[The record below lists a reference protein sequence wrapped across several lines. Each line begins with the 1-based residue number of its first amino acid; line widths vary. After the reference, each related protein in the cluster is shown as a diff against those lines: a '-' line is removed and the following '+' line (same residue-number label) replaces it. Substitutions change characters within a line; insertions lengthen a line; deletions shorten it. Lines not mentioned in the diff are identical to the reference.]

1 LYSWFN
7 NYYMQISLQM
17 LCLAVAVPNKPCTHC
32 CEKGV
37 SQFSSPLTTGKGILT
52 FHSKLKCMNAKE
64 RQEIIAKSPISFQ
77 YLKRFNAAAGMLH
90 LVQGILMLTL
100 GFVLN
105 WPVKVYTVYL
115 SAVGPPSTWMPNP
128 QPIFT
133 VTNLGVILASF
144 PLISA
149 IAHFTIAYPRNK
161 SYNENLKKGMNPYR
175 WYEYAFS
182 SSIMIA
188 LISMF
193 VGILD
198 FWSLAMI
205 FVLNAMMIM
214 FGYLMELVN
223 QNTEKTNWSAF
234 DLGCISGGLPWVVV
248 FAYFIGAVNSANAA
262 GAPGP
267 PTFVY
272 FILFTYLVLFMVFAV
287 NMVLQYK
294 GVGRWKDY
302 LYGERTYIL
311 LSFVAKTL
319 LAWLVFAGVFGPH

>member
-1 LYSWFN
+1 
-7 NYYMQISLQM
+7 
-17 LCLAVAVPNKPCTHC
+17 
-32 CEKGV
+32 
-37 SQFSSPLTTGKGILT
+37 
-52 FHSKLKCMNAKE
+52 
-64 RQEIIAKSPISFQ
+64 
-77 YLKRFNAAAGMLH
+77 
-90 LVQGILMLTL
+90 MLTL
-100 GFVLN
+100 GFLLN
-105 WPVKVYTVYL
+105 WPVKMYTFYL
-115 SAVGPPSTWMPNP
+115 NVVGPPPWLPGIQSL
-128 QPIFT
+128 FT
-133 VTNLGVILASF
+133 FNNLGLILAAF

-149 IAHFTIAYPRNK
+149 IAHFTIAYPKNK

-188 LISMF
+188 LISTF

-223 QNTEKTNWSAF
+223 QKTEKTNWIAF
-234 DLGCISGGLPWVVV
+234 NLGCISGGLPWVVI
-248 FAYFIGAVNSANAA
+248 FAYFIGAVSSAT
-262 GAPGP
+262 GQGP

-272 FILFTYLVLFMVFAV
+272 FILFTYFVLFMVFAA

-294 GVGRWKDY
+294 GIGRWKDY
-302 LYGERTYIL
+302 LYGERTYII

-319 LAWLVFAGVFGPH
+319 LAWLVFAGIFGPH